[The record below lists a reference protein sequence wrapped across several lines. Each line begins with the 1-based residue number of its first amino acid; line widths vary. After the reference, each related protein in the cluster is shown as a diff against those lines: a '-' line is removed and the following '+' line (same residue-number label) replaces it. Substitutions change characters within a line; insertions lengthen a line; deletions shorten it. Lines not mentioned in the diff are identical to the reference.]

1 LTAIYLIFITI
12 FEMKTRPNKQI
23 VWFYQ

>member
-12 FEMKTRPNKQI
+12 FEIKIRPNSI
-23 VWFYQ
+23 SCRS